1 MGGDEEVD
9 DEGPDEDEID
19 EGDELKPGQRE
30 ITPSP
35 GNADRVFYETLL
47 AQVSSVGRSRSCVA
61 SLRVLSIAR
70 LQFKSVRLRLSS
82 SLPRRTRRL
91 LVVDAITI
99 RSLPP
104 VFLLAPPPHMAPPP
118 HSAPT
123 RRWRWNSACALASS
137 RGTNR
142 SSYTRRCT
150 ARRTKALRASRDVR
164 PSHPIESRSR
174 RGATRAPNRARRNFR
189 GLCRGNS

>member
-9 DEGPDEDEID
+9 DEGPDEEEID

-70 LQFKSVRLRLSS
+70 LQFKSVRLRL
-82 SLPRRTRRL
+82 TAKA
-91 LVVDAITI
+91 D
-99 RSLPP
+99 
-104 VFLLAPPPHMAPPP
+104 
-118 HSAPT
+118 PT
-123 RRWRWNSACALASS
+123 SP
-137 RGTNR
+137 G
-142 SSYTRRCT
+142 RRCHHDS
-150 ARRTKALRASRDVR
+150 LS
-164 PSHPIESRSR
+164 PSCLFS
-174 RGATRAPNRARRNFR
+174 GAP
-189 GLCRGNS
+189 SS